1 MVKKFIV
8 ILSVV
13 LGFMTS
19 CQKEEPIE
27 PPTYNQINQPPTT
40 DIPKFAGS
48 TWVIYKFQTLNV
60 ITQPEIVSDTLRF
73 VNNTELTYNNI
84 ACEYVF
90 YPSGY
95 LWYFELKQTPR
106 FVGSINA
113 FLSEGPINY
122 GEILQQEFVN
132 VYNRNQKWLV
142 WMKKVN

>member
-40 DIPKFAGS
+40 DIPNFAGS
-48 TWVIYKFQTLNV
+48 TWVIYKFQTLNI
-60 ITQPEIVSDTLRF
+60 ITQPEIVFDTLRF

-84 ACEYVF
+84 TCEYSF

-113 FLSEGPINY
+113 FLSEEPINY

>member
-48 TWVIYKFQTLNV
+48 TWVIYKFQTLNLV
-60 ITQPEIVSDTLRF
+60 TQPEIVSDTLRF

-84 ACEYVF
+84 TCEYSF